1 MVKQV
6 LGNGLTVLIEERP
19 GSPVVAIVTHVNT
32 GYFNE
37 PDDLIGI
44 SHVFEHMFFKGTSRR
59 PGPEDIARETKA
71 LGGVLN
77 AGTGY
82 ESTTYYVTAPAE
94 NFEQALDIQF
104 DALTDPLIDPDEL
117 SKEIEVVIQEAKQ
130 KLDNPSAF
138 SLEKMWERAFDRHR
152 IRRWRIGYPEQL
164 RNITRDDILQYYQE
178 RYTPGN
184 IIIAITGG
192 VESGAAL
199 QLIEKLYSE
208 LPMRNTIGN
217 PSPEE
222 FEQTGLK
229 YLRLKGDIKQKL
241 VQIGFQA
248 PRIVDSDY
256 YPLSVA
262 IDILGEGR
270 SSRLYQSIMEQQQIV
285 SSIGSFYSAYK
296 DVGVVTVSSELLADD
311 PSRLIVSL
319 FEEIEKLKKEPIRR
333 AELEKIKN
341 TIESDLFFE
350 QEQVLGRANR
360 LAYFEALGDWR
371 MSDEFVD
378 RLRKVDAA
386 DVARAAAKYLT
397 IDRATILEYVP
408 EDIEL
413 PEYTAAELDER
424 ASHAVLHVPGTLPLI
439 AVPGDGN
446 ITKAIL
452 PSGAT
457 LIAEVDQN
465 NPVVGVVIYFKGGR
479 FCENLKIAG
488 ITELA
493 LRTSLKGTSRYS
505 SEEIAHRIENLGTFI
520 GITNSSDFC
529 GYSLRILSK
538 NFEEGFELLSDVI
551 ADPIFPGDEIAK
563 EKEALRADI
572 RRLQDSS
579 FGYASDLLAEVAFP
593 DHPYGLPDYGRDET
607 IVGLTREQVADWHKS
622 ICIPATAVISIV
634 GNIHIDSAVKAI
646 EDLFQRLGERQPHC
660 APTPTVFPNEI
671 RELAAERDRV
681 QTAAALGF
689 PGVTATDPTRYS
701 LDVTAALCSG
711 LGGRLFAEVRG
722 RLGLAYVVSAANHSG
737 ASGGIFIIY
746 TATSPEKEV
755 LAREAVF
762 SELQKLGNEPAD
774 PNEVNRAK
782 SYMKGA
788 KLISMQTSVAR
799 ARERA
804 ANEIYGLGL
813 EGTSDYLSGISR
825 VTPEDILNAS
835 TKHFNMSRYCL
846 GAVRGTKTSS

>member
-6 LGNGLTVLIEERP
+6 LDNGLTILIEERP

-37 PDDLIGI
+37 PDDQMGI

-82 ESTTYYVTAPAE
+82 ESTTFYVTAPAE
-94 NFEQALDIQF
+94 NFEQTLDIQF
-104 DALTDPLIDPDEL
+104 DALSDLLIDPDEL

-130 KLDNPSAF
+130 KRDNPSAF

-152 IRRWRIGYPEQL
+152 IRRWRIGYPDQL
-164 RNITRDDILQYYQE
+164 RNMTRDDLLRYHRE

-184 IIIAITGG
+184 IIISVVGG

-199 QLIEKLYSE
+199 QLIDKLYSE
-208 LPMRNTIGN
+208 IPMRNSVEN

-222 FEQTGLK
+222 YEQTKLK

-248 PRIVDSDY
+248 PKILDSDY

-270 SSRLYQSIMEQQQIV
+270 SSRLYQSIMEQKQIV

-296 DVGVVTVSSELLADD
+296 DIGVVTVSSELLTDD
-311 PSRLIVSL
+311 PSRLAVSF

-333 AELEKIKN
+333 VELEKIKN
-341 TIESDLFFE
+341 IIESDLFFE

-378 RLRKVDAA
+378 RLRKVDAI
-386 DVARAAAKYLT
+386 DVARVAAKYLT
-397 IDRATILEYVP
+397 IDRATILEYMP
-408 EDIEL
+408 ESVEL
-413 PEYTAAELDER
+413 PEYTTEELEEKS
-424 ASHAVLHVPGTLPLI
+424 SHAVLHVPGTLPLT
-439 AVPGDGN
+439 AVSADGN

-465 NPVVGVVIYFKGGR
+465 NPVVGVVVYFKGGR
-479 FCENLKIAG
+479 SCENPENAG

-493 LRTSLKGTSRYS
+493 LRASLKGTSRYS
-505 SEEIAHRIENLGTFI
+505 SEELAQRIENLGTFI
-520 GITNSSDFC
+520 SITNSSDFC
-529 GYSLRILSK
+529 GYSLRVLSK

-551 ADPIFPGDEIAK
+551 ADPAFHEEEVDK

-593 DHPYGLPDYGRDET
+593 NHPYGLPDYGRDNT
-607 IVGLTREQVADWHKS
+607 IAGLTREQVAEWHKS
-622 ICIPATAVISIV
+622 ICVPAIAVVSIV
-634 GNIHIDSAVKAI
+634 GNIHIDSAAKAV
-646 EDLFQRLGERQPHC
+646 ENLFQRLGERHPGC
-660 APTPTVFPNEI
+660 GPALTVFPNEI
-671 RELAAERDRV
+671 KELAAERDRA
-681 QTAAALGF
+681 QTAVALGF
-689 PGVTATDPTRYS
+689 PGVTTTDPARYS
-701 LDVTAALCSG
+701 LDVIAALCSG

-722 RLGLAYVVSAANHSG
+722 RLGLAYVVSAASHSG
-737 ASGGIFIIY
+737 AAGGIFIIY
-746 TATSPEKEV
+746 TATSPDNEI

-762 SELQKLGNEPAD
+762 SEFQKLKTEPAD
-774 PNEVNRAK
+774 PDEIANAK
-782 SYMKGA
+782 SYMKGV

-804 ANEIYGLGL
+804 ANEIYGLGID
-813 EGTSDYLSGISR
+813 GTSNYLAGISR
-825 VTPEDILNAS
+825 VTPEDILNTS
-835 TKHFNMSRYCL
+835 IRYFNPSRYCL
-846 GAVRGTKTSS
+846 GAVRGTKTE